1 MATYRENKEFLE
13 SVLTEYLLDEAIDWV
28 VSNIAVDDV
37 FSKDVLETWAEE
49 NGYEKTKEE

>member
-37 FSKDVLETWAEE
+37 FSKDDLETWAEE

>member
-1 MATYRENKEFLE
+1 MATYRENQDFLE
-13 SVLTEYLLDEAIDWV
+13 SVLNKYLLDEAVDWIA
-28 VSNIAVDDV
+28 SNIAVDDV